1 MRSVW
6 VALSLLTLMWAQ
18 EESRVQE
25 TPSPRSI
32 PRSLPKAKP
41 QPRQE
46 EIVIMETLSGRV
58 VNKQGEGAA
67 NLRIWFVDKATGKVL
82 GETRTDNE
90 GNFALAIPRADTLII
105 RMSREGKE
113 FMEKEYRLSDLLQSD
128 AELLFAP

>member
-6 VALSLLTLMWAQ
+6 VALSLIGLIWAQ
-18 EESRVQE
+18 EESRLQE

-32 PRSLPKAKP
+32 PRSSPKVKP
-41 QPRQE
+41 QPQPE
-46 EIVIMETLSGRV
+46 EVVIMETLSGRV
-58 VNKQGEGAA
+58 VNKQGEGTA

-113 FMEKEYRLSDLLQSD
+113 FMEKEYPLSDLLQSEV
-128 AELLFAP
+128 ELLFAP

>member
-1 MRSVW
+1 
-6 VALSLLTLMWAQ
+6 MWAQ

-25 TPSPRSI
+25 TPSPRKT
-32 PRSLPKAKP
+32 PRSVPKVKP
-41 QPRQE
+41 QPQQE
-46 EIVIMETLSGRV
+46 EVIVMETLSGRV

-90 GNFALAIPRADTLII
+90 GNFALAIPRTDTLII

-113 FMEKEYRLSDLLQSD
+113 FMEKEYPLSDLLQSEV
-128 AELLFAP
+128 ELLFAP